1 MGRAIAPVPTIVP
14 GVSSDSL
21 QVRFFRAFARRHT
34 RLLVRT
40 RGRPSW
46 SGPRLRFLVLETRG
60 RHSGVTRSVVLLY
73 MPDGEHFVVIASNY
87 GGEQPPAWWLNLSA
101 QPDALVHVS
110 GRTIPVRARALAGE
124 ERAAMVAR
132 AVTYNR
138 QWRGYLRTVQREL
151 PIVRLEI
158 TAPTPAGPELTIRP
172 SPRE

>member
-1 MGRAIAPVPTIVP
+1 VTT
-14 GVSSDSL
+14 DTL

-34 RLLVRT
+34 RVLVRT

-60 RHSGVTRSVVLLY
+60 RHSGRQRSVVLLY

-101 QPDALVHVS
+101 DPEALVHVA
-110 GRTIPVRARALAGE
+110 GRTVPVRARALAGV
-124 ERAAMVAR
+124 EREDMLSR

-138 QWRGYLRTVQREL
+138 QWRGYAKTVRRDL
-151 PIVRLEI
+151 PIVRLE
-158 TAPTPAGPELTIRP
+158 P
-172 SPRE
+172 SS